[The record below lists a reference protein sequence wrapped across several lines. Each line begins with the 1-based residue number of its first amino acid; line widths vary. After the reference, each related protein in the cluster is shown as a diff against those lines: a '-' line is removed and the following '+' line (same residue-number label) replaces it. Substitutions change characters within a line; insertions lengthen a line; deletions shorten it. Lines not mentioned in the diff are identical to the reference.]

1 MKTLIASAVIASF
14 ALLSAGAQAADVGHD
29 KTRAEVVAELAQA
42 KADGQYT
49 FGNMDYPPA
58 IPQTSSLTR
67 DQVVAQLA
75 QAKADGQYTFGN
87 LDYPPQVA
95 QADDNNGQATRA
107 EVVNELA
114 QAKADGTYTFG
125 NLQYPPANG

>member
-1 MKTLIASAVIASF
+1 MKTFIASAVVASF
-14 ALLSAGAQAADVGHD
+14 VLLSAGAQAADVGHD

-49 FGNMDYPPA
+49 FGNMDYPAA
-58 IPQTSSLTR
+58 IPQTSTLTR
-67 DQVVAQLA
+67 DQVEAQLA

-95 QADDNNGQATRA
+95 AASDNNGQSTRA
-107 EVVNELA
+107 EVVHELA

>member
-58 IPQTSSLTR
+58 VPQTSSLTR
-67 DQVVAQLA
+67 DQVEAQLA

-95 QADDNNGQATRA
+95 QADDHNGQATRA
-107 EVVNELA
+107 EVVQQLA